1 MRYGL
6 LSVPWGHN
14 IGDAVQSMLI
24 HDMYRE
30 HGIDKAEYLSVGHT
44 GGYKGQRLFLPMNA
58 CHVYGGEHDAYKFM
72 PSKDIDYLYLG
83 FHLHGNL
90 RSFGRRVRLKSDYPI
105 GCRDVPTRD
114 FLRGLGY
121 NAYFSGCISMTLP
134 RREDG
139 DYRLVYVIDDDAKKG
154 LPFCDPVDL
163 RVMTS
168 LCLEDGMPW
177 EKAEEKARER
187 LNLLRDTAKL
197 VLTSR
202 LHVYLPCVAMGIPVI
217 FTRPIIPRTSLV
229 EIFTPAT
236 VDYFRPLVAQN
247 FRNALFDEGECVAVE
262 LDKMAIIA
270 ERPFDRMGV

>member
-1 MRYGL
+1 MKYGL

-30 HGIDKAEYLSVGHT
+30 HGIDKVEYLSVGHT

-58 CHVYGGEHDAYKFM
+58 CHVYGGEQDAYKFM

-134 RREDG
+134 RREGG

-270 ERPFDRMGV
+270 ERPFDRMGI